1 METCPEDIGVKIKE
15 EKFDSPPPLVIKP
28 EPTSPEPCARVH
40 PPISS
45 NLPVPLH
52 SAPELNPQ
60 VPSRPVGRFA
70 PSKVAR
76 DVNKAVDLSTYQYGL
91 YSFFAEGNENREYDS
106 PHFDPHYGETDMKD
120 PALRARAKKY
130 FEDLRRERCEE
141 TEEYQIREQS
151 SGRSREHRPMY
162 QRKRKKVQKLV
173 VLVPKIRISPTIQEY
188 LRRRYPP
195 NSSRTARLA
204 ARKKCLS
211 SDESL
216 QEEKL
221 QEFMAQ
227 FESGAAYNKSRPY
240 SVSQRVTRL
249 TSRPSSSCSSQQSE
263 STTID
268 KDSVWNSS
276 RNTNQETRHF
286 PSRETEQAPC
296 NTLAVADRLI
306 KSEPMDYE
314 SSMPNENPLM
324 AVKREMLDCSHHNI
338 QIKQEPIDYCEHDC
352 PQNRPEIQYNYNFD
366 QPLSAPTSLRDN
378 QVPDSSERPPTLPFP
393 TLPLNNENITP
404 NIPLNV
410 SQIPDIETESRK
422 EKKKKHKRQCIPF
435 PIKKEPLEEAA
446 LEATPPLIKDLP
458 AKKPEEHPTPTSN
471 NDHDQAANKK
481 PKKHC
486 LPFPIKQEPLEEL
499 SAENESLP
507 AKAAESENLVSS
519 ESVKIK
525 EEQLESDQML
535 MVEIFRKRV
544 KKLKKIEV
552 KPLVS
557 VKEEPVDFGEVAS
570 EIPSPEIKEEPVE
583 PTLMYIKPKPV
594 EQKNAKKLKYVY
606 GRRIQGRARM
616 SASHPRGRSS
626 LEVMEESEF
635 DSAAKIDTPFSPP
648 KSAWS
653 KITPTVSASPES
665 DEETEEN
672 KGLTAQIDRLIEA
685 GNIQTLD
692 DTEIMYSLFAS
703 TIKDIQDPKANVFN
717 IVLERF
723 KETKA
728 FEKSMRSAEENHPDK
743 SGTDNP
749 AEETPNTPALVTL
762 FPMSDQEIYSQGLAV
777 VGETKPPEE
786 FELPSIKE
794 ETLEEDDIQKLE
806 EENVID
812 GDRADT
818 NNSNDLPEPEISD
831 SSNQPVEIKTGLSDL
846 SPDKNFDAASSIEPS
861 LIRDLPVNDNFPP
874 PYADFSRISPIRI
887 RNSLERLNKPN
898 ILKTSTS
905 SVPSFHPDIPTTS
918 TSGFDDRPPLY
929 IDSFQKTRRESDEK
943 IRVVDESSEDFR
955 ESGTEHGDFK
965 SDERPPT
972 SASRQKGDMSE
983 AERLFDE
990 MLADEQ
996 TSFPSQEP
1004 AYMEPFPRSDTLFA
1018 NTSLDDFIKAP
1029 LSANEHLVKPKPSY
1043 VRMNY
1048 HDSSESVE
1056 NFKPPG
1062 VVLFSSKPE
1071 DLAPKENPDW
1081 SQWRRQHESF
1091 DQFQSSSWAIDEQ
1104 SNSWS
1109 PQHSLYDNYLEPP
1122 TSSASFEDHQKDPSR
1137 LNCFETNSLS
1147 SWIEGRRLSNQGT
1160 FPIIERN
1167 DSGQEVVKIPVELRE
1182 VQTQFPNHSK
1192 HCASIDVS
1200 TPVTKFI
1207 EQRQVNVAD
1216 VGVQTNILPPYSPSL
1231 DYGHHTPLSSVLVEP
1246 LLSARKVSRPS
1257 PRTPS
1262 SEDTSRLAPTVQQRT
1277 CQTQYPANNSIY
1289 SPFEPSV
1296 PFKGYHVPNRY
1307 PTDSCTQTEGAPLFP
1322 PWVAPGRFRRHR
1334 PVLVEP
1340 LPNIEPIG
1348 ENVRTMRS
1356 SDAYSILMEQI
1367 RTSNDPSF
1375 DKFMNSQQ
1383 QPNGVVSKFNKYACY
1398 APQGN
1403 SPELPLT
1410 VKKNY
1415 PKKSGNVCKGKR
1427 PGIEYKE
1434 VSPQQVPS
1442 EHSNRGL
1449 TPYQISV
1456 KIRRMGQ
1463 VENII
1468 GRLSTP
1474 KKRKSLSPKR

>member
-1 METCPEDIGVKIKE
+1 MKIKE
-15 EKFDSPPPLVIKP
+15 ERFDSPPPVIKP

-40 PPISS
+40 PPIPS
-45 NLPVPLH
+45 LPVPPL
-52 SAPELNPQ
+52 SAPELNTQ
-60 VPSRPVGRFA
+60 VSSRPVGRFA

-120 PALRARAKKY
+120 PALRARAKRY
-130 FEDLRRERCEE
+130 FENLRRERCEE
-141 TEEYQIREQS
+141 TEEYQMREQS

-173 VLVPKIRISPTIQEY
+173 VLVPKIPISPTIQEY
-188 LRRRYPP
+188 LRKRYPP
-195 NSSRTARLA
+195 DSNRTARWA
-204 ARKKCLS
+204 ARKKCRS
-211 SDESL
+211 SEETL

-227 FESGAAYNKSRPY
+227 FQSGAAHSKSRPY
-240 SVSQRVTRL
+240 SVSQRVTSL

-263 STTID
+263 SID
-268 KDSVWNSS
+268 QELVNRSS
-276 RNTNQETRHF
+276 RKMDQETGHI
-286 PSRETEQAPC
+286 PSTRAVEPGPC
-296 NTLAVADRLI
+296 NPLAVANRLI
-306 KSEPMDYE
+306 KSEPME
-314 SSMPNENPLM
+314 FEHAHASPNENPLL
-324 AVKREMLDCSHHNI
+324 AVKREMLDCSLHNI
-338 QIKQEPIDYCEHDC
+338 QIKPEPIDYSEYECLHNRSESQ
-352 PQNRPEIQYNYNFD
+352 QNYFSDPS
-366 QPLSAPTSLRDN
+366 LSLPNSLKDN
-378 QVPDSSERPPTLPFP
+378 SIPDSSEQPPPLPP
-393 TLPLNNENITP
+393 PPQTLNNENITP
-404 NIPLNV
+404 NIPV
-410 SQIPDIETESRK
+410 TESQIPDTDTESRK

-435 PIKKEPLEEAA
+435 PIKQEPQEESPIG
-446 LEATPPLIKDLP
+446 TKSITTSPIKDLP
-458 AKKPEEHPTPTSN
+458 ASKHGEHPRPTTN
-471 NDHDQAANKK
+471 NENDQAPKKK
-481 PKKHC
+481 PKKQC
-486 LPFPIKQEPLEEL
+486 IPFPIKQEPLEEP
-499 SAENESLP
+499 STEYDPSPAEA
-507 AKAAESENLVSS
+507 AKSDNAVLTEN
-519 ESVKIK
+519 VKIK
-525 EEQLESDQML
+525 EEQLEPDQLL

-557 VKEEPVDFGEVAS
+557 VKEEPVDFGETTS
-570 EIPSPEIKEEPVE
+570 ELPSPEIKEEPVE
-583 PTLMYIKPKPV
+583 PTLLYIKPKPV

-653 KITPTVSASPES
+653 KITPTVASTPES

-703 TIKDIQDPKANVFN
+703 AIKDIQDPKANVFN

-728 FEKSMRSAEENHPDK
+728 FEKSLRSAEENHPDK
-743 SGTDNP
+743 PETDNP
-749 AEETPNTPALVTL
+749 AEETPKTPALLTL
-762 FPMSDQEIYSQGLAV
+762 FPMSDQEIYNQGLAV

-794 ETLEEDDIQKLE
+794 ETLEEDELKKVQGEK
-806 EENVID
+806 ENEDDCV
-812 GDRADT
+812 DT
-818 NNSNDLPEPEISD
+818 LTSNVLPEPEISGPLAQNAETRPD
-831 SSNQPVEIKTGLSDL
+831 IPELSANKVL
-846 SPDKNFDAASSIEPS
+846 EAVSSIEPS
-861 LIRDLPVNDNFPP
+861 LIRDLPVSENLPP
-874 PYADFSRISPIRI
+874 PCSDFSRISPIRI

-898 ILKTSTS
+898 ILKASTS
-905 SVPSFHPDIPTTS
+905 SASSFHPDIPSTS
-918 TSGFDDRPPLY
+918 TSDFDSRPPLY
-929 IDSFQKTRRESDEK
+929 IDPFPKSRRESDEK

-955 ESGTEHGDFK
+955 ESVTEHADFK
-965 SDERPPT
+965 SEERPPN
-972 SASRQKGDMSE
+972 SASRQKGEMSE

-1004 AYMEPFPRSDTLFA
+1004 AYMEPFPRNDSLFA

-1029 LSANEHLVKPKPSY
+1029 LSSNEHLVKPKPSY

-1071 DLAPKENPDW
+1071 DLAPKDNPDW

-1091 DQFQSSSWAIDEQ
+1091 DQFQSSAWTIDEQ

-1122 TSSASFEDHQKDPSR
+1122 TSSAPFDEHQKDPSR
-1137 LNCFETNSLS
+1137 MNCFESNSLS
-1147 SWIEGRRLSNQGT
+1147 SWMEGRRLSNQST

-1182 VQTQFPNHSK
+1182 VQTQYPNHSK

-1207 EQRQVNVAD
+1207 AQRQVNVAD
-1216 VGVQTNILPPYSPSL
+1216 IGVQTDILPPYSPFL

-1262 SEDTSRLAPTVQQRT
+1262 SEDNSRLAPTVQQRT

-1296 PFKGYHVPNRY
+1296 PFKGYHIPNKE

-1383 QPNGVVSKFNKYACY
+1383 LPNGVVSRFNKYACY

-1415 PKKSGNVCKGKR
+1415 PKKNGNVCKGKR

-1449 TPYQISV
+1449 FNCFLSS
-1456 KIRRMGQ
+1456 
-1463 VENII
+1463 NINSSFA
-1468 GRLSTP
+1468 LSID
-1474 KKRKSLSPKR
+1474 